1 MDPLFRDMS
10 ILPSSLPK
18 GLAIGLLVFFLAPVI
33 APAARE
39 CPPEPVEGTLALYS
53 KDPASWKI
61 VPRGAKGVVT
71 FNRET
76 GAFTFRA
83 RGLKA
88 AKEYVLTRHD
98 EGQTTGDF
106 IAKGKS
112 DSTGVL
118 ALKGTWSLWRGK
130 IWLVPAVHVSQS
142 AGSVR
147 LTGWRPK
154 EVLFEEKVLGAAYP
168 CPGKK

>member
-1 MDPLFRDMS
+1 MN

-18 GLAIGLLVFFLAPVI
+18 GLLIAVLVFLLAPAI

-39 CPPEPVEGTLALYS
+39 CPPEQAEGTLALNA

-61 VPRGAKGVVT
+61 IPRGAKGVIT

-76 GAFTFRA
+76 GAFTFKA
-83 RGLKA
+83 RGLRPG
-88 AKEYVLTRHD
+88 KEYALTRHD

-112 DSTGVL
+112 DSAGVL

-130 IWLVPAVHVSQS
+130 IWLVPAAYVSQS

-154 EVLFEEKVLGAAYP
+154 EVLFEEKVLGTAYP